1 MSLLPTILFLG
12 TEVLKESKNDAVL
25 SEAGI
30 LLLQRAAECRAVRVH
45 EETNNQHAQLLQST
59 LAKIVDRVKS
69 GLCYYIVVYV
79 SSCTDELEGAADR
92 RCAGWTTF
100 DDTEVGTGLVGH

>member
-1 MSLLPTILFLG
+1 MWYFTGALSLLPTILFLA

-30 LLLQRAAECRAVRVH
+30 LLLHRAAECRVVRVH
-45 EETNNQHAQLLQST
+45 EETNTQHTQLLQTT

-69 GLCYYIVVYV
+69 GLYNVVLLSMYCV
-79 SSCTDELEGAADR
+79 ALTYR
-92 RCAGWTTF
+92 KPN
-100 DDTEVGTGLVGH
+100 